1 MKQLK
6 MKNKVGV
13 INQSNFK
20 TYNSISNL
28 DCGTKRATDTQNNGK
43 GTPETDSMLICSTD
57 F

>member
-1 MKQLK
+1 

-20 TYNSISNL
+20 TYNSISNS